1 MAANWCTAADTA
13 MLSQVSRFFFEVVKA
28 WQYQN
33 ILDQLDDAAWD
44 DISEEWNTYLCER
57 NFSLAV

>member
-1 MAANWCTAADTA
+1 
-13 MLSQVSRFFFEVVKA
+13 MLSQVSRLIFEVVKD

-44 DISEEWNTYLCER
+44 DMSEEWNTYLCER